1 MIGYCM
7 KQDWLED
14 LIALLDTGSL
24 INAALAR
31 NISQSAFSRRI
42 QSIEV
47 EIGAELI
54 DRSSKPIA
62 PSRILLSHEQ
72 KIRQLSFQQ
81 KHLLKQMKIES
92 QTGSKQIVVAAQHA
106 ISTSLGEYI
115 INAISIKES
124 KAHVRLRSANY
135 AECSILLLTE
145 QADLGLIYKTHH
157 EISKNHEF
165 LDETI
170 ISQDQ
175 FIPVFSKHLAQDLI
189 EGPQKKDLNVIS
201 YPTDTFFGAQFNRY
215 ILPNLETKYNIIT
228 IVETALSPAALE
240 FASASVGVAWVPKA
254 LAQKGLDDGN
264 IIDLSADLGK
274 LGLNIVAQRH
284 FNKRKV
290 IDNQIWSKLSF
301 ETK

>member
-1 MIGYCM
+1 M

>member
-42 QSIEV
+42 QSIET

-62 PSRILLSHEQ
+62 PSRILLSNEQ

-145 QADLGLIYKTHH
+145 QADLGLIYKTQH
-157 EISKNHEF
+157 EVSKNHEF

-175 FIPVFSKHLAQDLI
+175 FIPVFSKHLTQDLI
-189 EGPQKKDLNVIS
+189 EGSQKKDLHVIS

-215 ILPNLETKYNIIT
+215 ILPNLEAKYNIIT

-290 IDNQIWSKLSF
+290 IDNEIWSKLSF